1 MNEKQ
6 YTEYGY
12 RGAQELADAIQ
23 KIKELEEELRQ
34 VKAELAEARQQR
46 EAMVR

>member
-34 VKAELAEARQQR
+34 VKAELAEERQQR
-46 EAMVR
+46 AAMVR

>member
-23 KIKELEEELRQ
+23 KIKELEEELKQ
-34 VKAELAEARQQR
+34 VKAELAKERQQR

>member
-34 VKAELAEARQQR
+34 VKAELAEERQLR